1 MFAKTHHPQAQ
12 YFQNKAL
19 PVFRKNNRKGYL
31 GFLFILPVLAIV
43 LFFFI
48 TPLIMTVWMSFFKWP
63 MFGKAKFIGWLN
75 YTNIFQDDVFWHALK
90 FTFIYAIIITPLI
103 FIFSMILASLV
114 KDSQRPGVSIFR
126 SIYFLPTVIGFGT
139 ASILWKW
146 LLDIRFGLLNH
157 LAVSLNLVDSPMMYQ
172 DSLSQGFMVVLSM
185 VLWKTLGF
193 NMILL
198 LVGLQGISKDIYQAA
213 QVDGAVGWRRLRY
226 ITLPLMRRTFMLT
239 LILSVSGS
247 LLAFDQFY
255 IITNGGPMDQTITSV
270 FYIYNNSF
278 INGRLG
284 YGAALSIILLL
295 ILMVISILQIW
306 LLRDKEGQA

>member
-1 MFAKTHHPQAQ
+1 MFAQKEVPQSHI
-12 YFQNKAL
+12 FQNAAL
-19 PVFRKNNRKGYL
+19 PKFRKNNRKGYL
-31 GFLFILPVLAIV
+31 GFLFILPVLAIMV
-43 LFFFI
+43 FFFVI
-48 TPLIMTVWMSFFKWP
+48 PLMMTAWMSFFKWP
-63 MFGKAKFIGWLN
+63 MFGKTKFIGWIN

-90 FTFIYAIIITPLI
+90 FTFAYALIVTPLI
-103 FIFSMILASLV
+103 FILSMFLASLV
-114 KDSQRPGVSIFR
+114 KNSGRPGVAFFR

-157 LAVSLNLVDSPMMYQ
+157 LAVSLNLVESPIMYQ
-172 DSLSQGFMVVLSM
+172 DSLSMSLIVVITM

-198 LVGLQGISKDIYQAA
+198 LVGLQGISKDIYHAA
-213 QVDGAVGWRRLRY
+213 QVDGAVGWRRLFY

-239 LILSVSGS
+239 LILSVTGS

-255 IITNGGPMDQTITSV
+255 IITNGGPMDKTLTSV
-270 FYIYNNSF
+270 FLIYNNSF

-284 YGAALSIILLL
+284 YGAALSIIQLL
-295 ILMVISILQIW
+295 ILMVVSILQIW
-306 LLRDKEGQA
+306 LLRDKEGRA

>member
-1 MFAKTHHPQAQ
+1 MFAKTQQPQLQ
-12 YFQNKAL
+12 FTHQTAL

-31 GFLFILPVLAIV
+31 GFYSSSRTGHCGV
-43 LFFFI
+43 LFHYTI
-48 TPLIMTVWMSFFKWP
+48 NHDCMDVIFKWP
-63 MFGKAKFIGWLN
+63 MFGKTKFIGWIN
-75 YTNIFQDDVFWHALK
+75 YTNILQDDVFWHALK
-90 FTFIYAIIITPLI
+90 FTFIYAIIMTPLI

-114 KDSQRPGVSIFR
+114 KIVINRAFPLSQRL
-126 SIYFLPTVIGFGT
+126 FLPTVIGFGT

-146 LLDIRFGLLNH
+146 LLDVRFGLLNH
-157 LAVSLNLVDSPMMYQ
+157 LAVSLHLVDSPIMYQ
-172 DSLSQGFMVVLSM
+172 DSLSQGFMVVVSM

-284 YGAALSIILLL
+284 YGAALSIIQLF
-295 ILMVISILQIW
+295 ILMVISVLQIW
-306 LLRDKEGQA
+306 LLRDKEGRA